1 MPTVLRALLLS
12 ALLTLA
18 PVAIGVALSGDRT
31 PTREPAAYRG
41 TDLADFDTTKAVVQ
55 RAPFCDLIPK
65 AAVAKALGD
74 KDATLAE
81 YANGEQS
88 DAFPDGDVA
97 HEYGCRF
104 SPADTAADTAS
115 SAVPNEARGW
125 VFAPPI
131 TADAAAALLAAPAP
145 AGCTP
150 VADAPAYGK
159 PSAAWSC
166 PAEGSQ
172 TVSFR
177 GLFGDAW
184 LTCSLT
190 LASDVAQADLV
201 ERAGRWCVTVAQA
214 ASVPLN

>member
-1 MPTVLRALLLS
+1 LV
-12 ALLTLA
+12 
-18 PVAIGVALSGDRT
+18 PVAIGVAVSGDST

-41 TDLADFDTTKAVVQ
+41 TDLADFDTSTAVVQ
-55 RAPFCDLIPK
+55 RAPFCDLVPE
-65 AAVAKALGD
+65 AAVTKALGGAE
-74 KDATLAE
+74 ATLAE

-88 DAFPDGDVA
+88 DAFPNGDVA

-104 SPADTAADTAS
+104 SPADTDTDTDTAS
-115 SAVPNEARGW
+115 LAAPVEARGW

-131 TADAAAALLAAPAP
+131 TANAAKALVAAPQA

-150 VADAPAYGK
+150 IADAPAYGT
-159 PSAAWSC
+159 PSTASYC

-184 LTCSLT
+184 LACSLALPST
-190 LASDVAQADLV
+190 VPQPEAV
-201 ERAGRWCVTVAQA
+201 ERAGRWCVAVAQA
-214 ASVPLN
+214 ASVPLS